1 MNLTTLL
8 LLALALGTDAF
19 SLSIGIGMSGITIKQ
34 SVLMSA
40 TILVFHIFMPL
51 TGYIAG
57 EVFGTLMGKVAT
69 VIGACILIYLGL
81 KMVID
86 LLKDKK
92 EKNTAFIVANFWGL
106 FLLAGSVSMDA
117 LSVGFS
123 LGTRKVALG
132 LAVLIFGVVAG
143 LMTFTGLEF
152 GKKIGN
158 WIGEKSTLLGGF
170 ILVAIGV
177 KLFF

>member
-34 SVLMSA
+34 SVLMSL

-57 EVFGTLMGKVAT
+57 EVFGTMMGKVAT
-69 VIGACILIYLGL
+69 VIGACILIYLGF
-81 KMVID
+81 KMFIEV
-86 LLKDKK
+86 LKDKK
-92 EKNTAFIVANFWGL
+92 EKNTAFIIANFWGL

-132 LAVLIFGVVAG
+132 LAVLVFGVVAG

-170 ILVAIGV
+170 ILIAIGV

>member
-1 MNLTTLL
+1 MNLTTLFM
-8 LLALALGTDAF
+8 LALALGTDAF

-34 SVLMSA
+34 SILMSV
-40 TILVFHIFMPL
+40 TILIFHVFMPL
-51 TGYIAG
+51 TGYLAG
-57 EVFGTLMGKVAT
+57 EVFGTLIGRVAT
-69 VIGACILIYLGL
+69 VIGACILIYLGFKMFIEVL
-81 KMVID
+81 KA
-86 LLKDKK
+86 KK
-92 EKNTAFIVANFWGL
+92 EENTSFIVANFWGL
-106 FLLAGSVSMDA
+106 IILAGSVSMDA

-123 LGTRKVALG
+123 LGTRNVELG
-132 LAVLIFGVVAG
+132 WAVLVFGLVAG

-170 ILVAIGV
+170 ILIAIGV